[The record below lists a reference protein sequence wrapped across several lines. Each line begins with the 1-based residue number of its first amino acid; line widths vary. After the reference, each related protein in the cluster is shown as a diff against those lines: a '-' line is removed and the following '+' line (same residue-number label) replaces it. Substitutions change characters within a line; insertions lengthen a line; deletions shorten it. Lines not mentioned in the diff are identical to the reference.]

1 MKESEIIRIL
11 PRESSVNGEWIS
23 NKTRFF
29 FDGFKTAQLKN
40 SLIKVSNKKFNS
52 FGVKQ
57 NLNLFSFFF
66 GSVSKLKQKTLF
78 VYDFFSNV
86 ETLISIKTLSSSCG
100 VSNIKFSPSVKIF
113 NDEIKNFIF
122 QTDKL
127 LNSNFCFLLAT
138 NLRFEASSINLK
150 IRKNLRFG
158 LFLLGS
164 VGVPHNLS
172 FKSFFFGVSN
182 QKLLNIFEG
191 RTNLSKRIKNTMKNF
206 CIYGNSF
213 AIRKD
218 FVALQK
224 ILYFNSKVFKK
235 DQFSF
240 SFLGTQPNVVG
251 SLLVSLNNPR
261 WFQSLINYSCGS
273 ELDNKTIQAI
283 QSETIL
289 NVSKCS
295 VFFLKNVDLVSFCK
309 HIVQESGHFFNCF
322 GSVQP
327 NLSIAPGSKNSRSLS
342 SILNFFLTF
351 LDQAILK
358 TNLKKKCSFI
368 FRQKIH
374 VKFRLFS

>member
-1 MKESEIIRIL
+1 
-11 PRESSVNGEWIS
+11 
-23 NKTRFF
+23 
-29 FDGFKTAQLKN
+29 
-40 SLIKVSNKKFNS
+40 
-52 FGVKQ
+52 
-57 NLNLFSFFF
+57 
-66 GSVSKLKQKTLF
+66 
-78 VYDFFSNV
+78 
-86 ETLISIKTLSSSCG
+86 
-100 VSNIKFSPSVKIF
+100 
-113 NDEIKNFIF
+113 
-122 QTDKL
+122 
-127 LNSNFCFLLAT
+127 
-138 NLRFEASSINLK
+138 
-150 IRKNLRFG
+150 
-158 LFLLGS
+158 
-164 VGVPHNLS
+164 
-172 FKSFFFGVSN
+172 
-182 QKLLNIFEG
+182 
-191 RTNLSKRIKNTMKNF
+191 MKNF

-342 SILNFFLTF
+342 SILNFFLIF

-358 TNLKKKCSFI
+358 TNLKKNVHLYLDKKFMLNSVYLANAVLRLSKTSYVATVNNFYSTNSVSKLSGTLLKCSASYKKTFQNFI
-368 FRQKIH
+368 
-374 VKFRLFS
+374 